1 MSDADS
7 SWICLPKPL
16 GTPAD
21 LDQRL
26 ALDLADSVHTRHQKS
41 VRSATHRQSGQA
53 QIIIPPQL
61 GAKDPPREKP
71 QRHRN
76 RAHNDTTTRNQNQ
89 PPLLTIPLGPGCRHH
104 APDDDGFGGGKD
116 GKDCRHDILNPS
128 ARSSPSHMYRLPP
141 NAGSLR
147 PGFSVHCTS
156 GPVRLSWL
164 S

>member
-1 MSDADS
+1 
-7 SWICLPKPL
+7 
-16 GTPAD
+16 
-21 LDQRL
+21 
-26 ALDLADSVHTRHQKS
+26 
-41 VRSATHRQSGQA
+41 
-53 QIIIPPQL
+53 
-61 GAKDPPREKP
+61 
-71 QRHRN
+71 
-76 RAHNDTTTRNQNQ
+76 
-89 PPLLTIPLGPGCRHH
+89 LLTIPLGPCCRHH